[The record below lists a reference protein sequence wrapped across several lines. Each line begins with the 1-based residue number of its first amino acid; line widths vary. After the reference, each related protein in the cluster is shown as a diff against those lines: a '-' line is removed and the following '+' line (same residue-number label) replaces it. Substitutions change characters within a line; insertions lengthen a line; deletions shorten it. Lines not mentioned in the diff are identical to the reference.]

1 MRRGLI
7 AAAVAVV
14 AFAAMVTAAV
24 AKTTGPDAAAQLA
37 ACTNVSL
44 GVNAPLTGPAGFLG
58 QEQISWARFAVSKY
72 NREKGTRFKILGG
85 DSQLDAARARTQT
98 QRFISNQNVMASI
111 GPSISQGVIT
121 SRSLLV
127 RARMLAISPSATRI
141 DLTLPN
147 RKVSTFFRN
156 VPHDGIQAP
165 TMANFIK
172 TNLRASEV
180 VVVDSQ
186 DDYSVPLADGI
197 QRLLRRQNV
206 DVSRESVAATDTD
219 FSSIV
224 ANVGNDVDVVVFA
237 TQTASQADTM
247 ARQLREQGKRAVVFG
262 TDGVYS
268 PSQYKPRTGYVSVFA
283 ADLHFL
289 PSARSIVREY
299 NRFSNNKTFGAF
311 GPPTYMASWIAMNAI
326 VRACAD
332 GTVARAELTRLVQRS
347 NTPSILGGSIRF
359 NGKGD
364 IVGARFALYKVTNGK
379 YAPAGD

>member
-1 MRRGLI
+1 MRKGLI
-7 AAAVAVV
+7 AAAVAVL
-14 AFAAMVTAAV
+14 AFAVAVTAAV
-24 AKTTGPDAAAQLA
+24 AKTEESVTAAQVA

-58 QEQISWARFAVSKY
+58 QEQLSWARFAVSKY
-72 NREKGTRFKILGG
+72 NREKRTRFKVLPG
-85 DSQLDAARARTQT
+85 DSQLDAARARTHT
-98 QRFISNQNVMASI
+98 QRFVSNSNVMAVI

-121 SRSLLV
+121 SRALLL

-165 TMANFIK
+165 TMANFVK
-172 TNLRASEV
+172 SNLKASDV

-206 DVSRESVAATDTD
+206 DVSRESVAAADTD
-219 FSSIV
+219 FSSVV

-237 TQTASQADTM
+237 TQTASQAHTM
-247 ARQLREQGKRAVVFG
+247 SQQLREQGKRAVVFG

-268 PSQYKPRTGYVSVFA
+268 PSQYKPRTGYVSTFA

-299 NRFSNNKTFGAF
+299 NRFSRNKTFGSF
-311 GPPTYMASWIAMNAI
+311 GPPTYMASWISMNAI

-332 GTVARAELTRLVQRS
+332 GNVSRAELTPLVQRS

-364 IVGARFALYKVTNGK
+364 VVGAQFALYKVTNGK
-379 YAPAGD
+379 YSPVG

>member
-72 NREKGTRFKILGG
+72 NREKRTRFKILGG
-85 DSQLDAARARTQT
+85 DSQLDAARARTAT
-98 QRFISNQNVMASI
+98 QRFVSNSNVMAVI

-121 SRSLLV
+121 SRGLLQ

-141 DLTLPN
+141 DLTLP
-147 RKVSTFFRN
+147 RRQVSTFFRN

-165 TMANFIK
+165 TMANFVK
-172 TNLRASEV
+172 TNLRASDV

-197 QRLLRRQNV
+197 QRLLRQQNV

-219 FSSIV
+219 FSSVV

-247 ARQLREQGKRAVVFG
+247 ARQLREQGKNAVVFG

-268 PSQYKPRTGYVSVFA
+268 PSQFKPRTGYVSVFA

-289 PSARSIVREY
+289 PSARSIVRDY
-299 NRFSNNKTFGAF
+299 NRFSKNKTFGAF
-311 GPPTYMASWIAMNAI
+311 GPPTYMASWVAMNAI

-332 GTVARAELTRLVQRS
+332 GRVARAELPRLVQRS
-347 NTPSILGGSIRF
+347 NTPSILGGNIRF

-364 IVGARFALYKVTNGK
+364 IVGAKFALYKVTNGV
-379 YAPAGD
+379 YAPVGD